1 MLWDPFD
8 HPEVKVRHF
17 LDFEFI
23 EDGRTI
29 DPISL
34 GIVSEDNREFYAEFP
49 FEPTKANDWVKK
61 NVIPH
66 LQGPPYVKPARMVKD
81 DILKFIGAEK
91 PEFWAFYGDYDWV
104 CFCQIFGRMIDLPKH
119 FPMYCRDIKQ
129 LADDLGNPKLPE
141 QGKGE
146 HHALRDARWNLQAW
160 RFLQDLKAT
169 KAR

>member
-146 HHALRDARWNLQAW
+146 HHSLCDARWNLQVW